1 MLNNMYEYGYI
12 TKEELEENYD
22 ADLVLNY
29 DKGGAST
36 SNGST
41 VFTWYTEAVFDEAVE
56 LLMRCV

>member
-29 DKGGAST
+29 DKGGAL
-36 SNGST
+36 GICLWP
-41 VFTWYTEAVFDEAVE
+41 FR
-56 LLMRCV
+56 MRSDQISSEMT